1 MIIVGVLT
9 DLVNFRSVAVY
20 IALITE
26 ICAVVIDNRNSHDVA
41 QPTLL
46 TQPNF
51 GVKITYTID
60 NLQICKQRKNKRKNK
75 RKKKK
80 E

>member
-9 DLVNFRSVAVY
+9 DLVNFRSVAVCS
-20 IALITE
+20 ISDNV
-26 ICAVVIDNRNSHDVA
+26 ICAFITDNRNSHDDT

-51 GVKITYTID
+51 GGK
-60 NLQICKQRKNKRKNK
+60 
-75 RKKKK
+75 
-80 E
+80 

>member
-9 DLVNFRSVAVY
+9 DLVNFRSVAVC
-20 IALITE
+20 ITLIIE
-26 ICAVVIDNRNSHDVA
+26 ICAFVTDNRNCHDCA

-51 GVKITYTID
+51 GGK
-60 NLQICKQRKNKRKNK
+60 
-75 RKKKK
+75 
-80 E
+80 

>member
-9 DLVNFRSVAVY
+9 DLVNFRSVAVH

-26 ICAVVIDNRNSHDVA
+26 ICAVVTDNRNSHDVA
-41 QPTLL
+41 QSTLL

-51 GVKITYTID
+51 GGKYSDYSSYNIRVSA
-60 NLQICKQRKNKRKNK
+60 NS
-75 RKKKK
+75 
-80 E
+80 

>member
-9 DLVNFRSVAVY
+9 DLVNFRSFAVY
-20 IALITE
+20 ITLITE
-26 ICAVVIDNRNSHDVA
+26 ICAVVIDNQNSHDDA

-51 GVKITYTID
+51 GGK
-60 NLQICKQRKNKRKNK
+60 
-75 RKKKK
+75 
-80 E
+80 